1 MLFQKFYHNFLQHNS
16 IYLLKLIIKL
26 KNNNLKKY
34 GFEMYDEIFDYE
46 FDKKESLEERI
57 DGIMKNLLKIKD
69 EDYSNIYEKLK
80 EKIEKNTLT
89 AIEIIKQNKFT
100 SQEFSLLYT
109 QYKDEF
115 ENAIKNNKFKKF
127 YF

>member
-1 MLFQKFYHNFLQHNS
+1 M
-16 IYLLKLIIKL
+16 
-26 KNNNLKKY
+26 
-34 GFEMYDEIFDYE
+34 E
-46 FDKKESLEERI
+46 
-57 DGIMKNLLKIKD
+57 NLLKIKD

-89 AIEIIKQNKFT
+89 AIEIIKQNMFT
-100 SQEFSLLYT
+100 SREFSLLYT

-115 ENAIKNNKFKKF
+115 ENAIENNKFKKF